1 MSARTDG
8 NFSLTIT
15 LYILIATAATFL
27 IGKSTF
33 FNSSTLS
40 MFQNVLSL
48 SYGFSI
54 VLLVFCYIFKQ
65 LHEEY
70 EVKLPTVKFPVFTQ
84 VIHHFD
90 QILLIDLFITNCL
103 LLILVFPLRFPI
115 IFAITSVI
123 VFLNLIPNIF
133 YLGFVA
139 PVVTIQLLEALAL
152 WFISIMKKICQFI
165 MKM

>member
-1 MSARTDG
+1 MGSRTDS

-27 IGKSTF
+27 ISKSTF

-40 MFQNVLSL
+40 IFQNVLSL

-70 EVKLPTVKFPVFTQ
+70 EVKLPTVKFPVFMQ
-84 VIHHFD
+84 VINRFD
-90 QILLIDLFITNCL
+90 RILLIDLFITNCL
-103 LLILVFPLRFPI
+103 LLVLVVPFPSPI
-115 IFAITSVI
+115 IFAIASIV
-123 VFLNLIPNIF
+123 VFLNILPNIF
-133 YLGFVA
+133 YLGFIA
-139 PVVTIQLLEALAL
+139 PVVTIQLLGALVL
-152 WFISIMKKICQFI
+152 WFIGIMKKVRQFI
-165 MKM
+165 VKI